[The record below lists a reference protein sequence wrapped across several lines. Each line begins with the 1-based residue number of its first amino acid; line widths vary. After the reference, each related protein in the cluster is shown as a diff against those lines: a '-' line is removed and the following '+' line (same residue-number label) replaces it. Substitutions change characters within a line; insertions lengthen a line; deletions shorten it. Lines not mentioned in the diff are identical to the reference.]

1 MRHRPSR
8 DDYRVTSGFSDGW
21 YQDLFKI
28 EALTGSIVAEYD
40 P

>member
-8 DDYRVTSGFSDGW
+8 DDYRVTSGFVIAE
-21 YQDLFKI
+21 YQGLFKI
-28 EALTGSIVAEYD
+28 EGLTGSIVAEYD